1 MKLKSVFFATLL
13 CLSSSQLLGQ
23 AQGSTGSE
31 APASADDI
39 RKMFDVMH
47 IRDQMKVIMD
57 QVSQQMR
64 SMEHDQIRKQQ
75 PNVTD
80 EDIAKVDAMSDEM
93 LREFSTEGL
102 LDDMVPVYQK
112 HLSKTDVDAMVG
124 FYSTPT
130 GQKILRE
137 MPAMTAEGIEAM
149 QPRLTRMIDEANARI
164 EKMMNEQ
171 RQEKKPPETATP
183 NTIKN

>member
-1 MKLKSVFFATLL
+1 MKLKTVLFATLL
-13 CLSSSQLLGQ
+13 CLTSSELLGQ
-23 AQGSTGSE
+23 AQGSAGSE
-31 APASADDI
+31 SPASPDDI

-47 IRDQMKVIMD
+47 IRDQMKLIMH
-57 QVSQQMR
+57 QVSEQMR
-64 SMEHDQIRKQQ
+64 SVEHDQIRKQQ
-75 PNVTD
+75 PKVTD
-80 EDIAKVDAMSDEM
+80 EEIAKLDAVSDEM

-112 HLSKTDVDAMVG
+112 HLSKADVDAMVG

-137 MPAMTAEGIEAM
+137 MPAMTAEGMQAI

-171 RQEKKPPETATP
+171 MQEKKRPETAPP
-183 NTIKN
+183 NTVKN

>member
-1 MKLKSVFFATLL
+1 MKLKSVFVAILL
-13 CLSSSQLLGQ
+13 CLSSSPLLGQ
-23 AQGSTGSE
+23 APGSTGSE

-39 RKMFDVMH
+39 RKMFEVMH
-47 IRDQMKVIMD
+47 IRDQMQVIMQ

-80 EDIAKVDAMSDEM
+80 EDMAKVDAMSDEM

-171 RQEKKPPETATP
+171 RQEKKQPETARP

>member
-1 MKLKSVFFATLL
+1 MKVKSVFFVILL
-13 CLSSSQLLGQ
+13 SLTSSQLLGQ
-23 AQGSTGSE
+23 AQGSAGSE
-31 APASADDI
+31 APASPDDI
-39 RKMFDVMH
+39 RKMFDVMR
-47 IRDQMKVIMD
+47 IRDQMKLIMQ

-80 EDIAKVDAMSDEM
+80 EQIAKLDAMSDEM
-93 LREFSTEGL
+93 LRGFSTEGL

-112 HLSKTDVDAMVG
+112 HLSKSDVDAMVG

-149 QPRLTRMIDEANARI
+149 QPRLTRMMDEANARI

-171 RQEKKPPETATP
+171 IEEKKQPETARP
-183 NTIKN
+183 NTVKN

>member
-1 MKLKSVFFATLL
+1 MKLKTCFLLIVL
-13 CLSSSQLLGQ
+13 CLTSSELLGQ
-23 AQGSTGSE
+23 AEGSNGSE

-39 RKMFDVMH
+39 RKMFDVMR
-47 IRDQMKVIMD
+47 IRDQMKLIMQ
-57 QVSQQMR
+57 QVSEQMR
-64 SMEHDQIRKQQ
+64 SMEHDQIKKQQ
-75 PNVTD
+75 PHVSD
-80 EDIAKVDAMSDEM
+80 EDIAKFDRMSDEM

-112 HLSKTDVDAMVG
+112 HLSKADVDAMVG

-149 QPRLTRMIDEANARI
+149 QPRLTRMMDEANARI
-164 EKMMNEQ
+164 EKMLNEQ
-171 RQEKKPPETATP
+171 IEEKKRPEAARP
-183 NTIKN
+183 NALKN

>member
-1 MKLKSVFFATLL
+1 MKLKTVWFAILL
-13 CLSSSQLLGQ
+13 CLTSSQLLGQ
-23 AQGSTGSE
+23 AQGSAGSE
-31 APASADDI
+31 VPASGDDI

-47 IRDQMKVIMD
+47 IRDQMKLIMQ

-64 SMEHDQIRKQQ
+64 SVQHDQIRKQQ
-75 PNVTD
+75 PKVSD
-80 EDIAKVDAMSDEM
+80 EEIAKLDAMSDEM

-112 HLSKTDVDAMVG
+112 HLSKADVDAMVG
-124 FYSTPT
+124 FYSTAT

-137 MPAMTAEGIEAM
+137 MPAMTAEGMQAM
-149 QPRLTRMIDEANARI
+149 QPRLARMIDEANARI

-171 RQEKKPPETATP
+171 MQEKKRPDTAP
-183 NTIKN
+183 NSIKN

>member
-1 MKLKSVFFATLL
+1 MKLNSVFFAILL

-23 AQGSTGSE
+23 TQGSTGSE
-31 APASADDI
+31 APASGDDI

-47 IRDQMKVIMD
+47 IRDQMKVIMQ

-112 HLSKTDVDAMVG
+112 HLSKIDVDAMVG

-137 MPAMTAEGIEAM
+137 MPAMTAEGMAAM
-149 QPRLTRMIDEANARI
+149 QPRLNRMIDEANARI

-171 RQEKKPPETATP
+171 RQEKKQPETARP
-183 NTIKN
+183 NTVKN

>member
-1 MKLKSVFFATLL
+1 MKLKSVCFAILL

-23 AQGSTGSE
+23 AQGSTGPE

-39 RKMFDVMH
+39 RKMFEVMR
-47 IRDQMKVIMD
+47 IRDQMKLIMQ

-93 LREFSTEGL
+93 LRQFSTEGL

-112 HLSKTDVDAMVG
+112 HLSKADVDAMVG

-130 GQKILRE
+130 GQKIL
-137 MPAMTAEGIEAM
+137 
-149 QPRLTRMIDEANARI
+149 
-164 EKMMNEQ
+164 K
-171 RQEKKPPETATP
+171 
-183 NTIKN
+183 